1 MGPGADTAHLR
12 AASRQLSRLPGPL
25 TAEKIDGGDP
35 LLRERIIKAGD
46 ERPSLLEGAILA
58 LSEDVERAV
67 ADGEGD
73 WAVKLILKCVCKLG
87 SKVPVYG
94 ALVGLVNAD
103 LPDFGRKVLNAV
115 HEQLENAVKADD
127 FLSLKLLLRMSAELC
142 NSGVLYQS
150 GLIGVLQDFLV
161 VVNDPQAH
169 QRKRDLCA
177 WLVMVTLPYCCERLR
192 EDKREELEDLHGLLQ
207 EYMKKRPSVKH
218 IYDGSLE
225 IFQAYPPIRRTDPMD
240 EVEEAW
246 AVVQTLLESR
256 WLRPECLIT
265 SLNDTGGERGGAGGG
280 GGRILSRL
288 RRCASQH
295 QMPTLKLDK
304 TETRPKGIKRIGLTF
319 RLLPTLSQVPLSS
332 IWATQ
337 DHVRDILLFFAGD
350 RKYFPTELQDQPGVG
365 GLKGNIHEGAKQILN
380 LPNVPKFEGAVV
392 EAIMGEILRLPS
404 PSHPTVYY
412 GCMMIEL
419 CKLQVRSSEAWYGK
433 SRECVLT
440 FAELLWDLQI
450 TLHVLY

>member
-1 MGPGADTAHLR
+1 VVFYREAEFHWSFTRVNRVAMYGGRGRGGGGGRTGGRGGYGMGPGADTAHLR
-12 AASRQLSRLPGPL
+12 AASRLQRVPGPL

-58 LSEDVERAV
+58 LSEDVERVV

-94 ALVGLVNAD
+94 TLVGLVNVD
-103 LPDFGRKVLNAV
+103 LPDFGRKMLNAV
-115 HEQLENAVKADD
+115 HEQLENAAKADD
-127 FLSLKLLLRMSAELC
+127 FLTMKLLLRMSAELC

-192 EDKREELEDLHGLLQ
+192 EDKREELEDLHGSLH

-218 IYDGSLE
+218 LYDGSLE
-225 IFQAYPPIRRTDPMD
+225 IFQPYPPIRRSDPMD

-246 AVVQTLLESR
+246 AVVQVLLLESY
-256 WLRPECLIT
+256 CLPYAMT
-265 SLNDTGGERGGAGGG
+265 TTKGT
-280 GGRILSRL
+280 IL
-288 RRCASQH
+288 CN
-295 QMPTLKLDK
+295 
-304 TETRPKGIKRIGLTF
+304 TRMT
-319 RLLPTLSQVPLSS
+319 
-332 IWATQ
+332 
-337 DHVRDILLFFAGD
+337 ILYD
-350 RKYFPTELQDQPGVG
+350 
-365 GLKGNIHEGAKQILN
+365 
-380 LPNVPKFEGAVV
+380 
-392 EAIMGEILRLPS
+392 
-404 PSHPTVYY
+404 YY
-412 GCMMIEL
+412 HGC
-419 CKLQVRSSEAWYGK
+419 CDDDWYDE
-433 SRECVLT
+433 SV
-440 FAELLWDLQI
+440 
-450 TLHVLY
+450 